1 VEVRRSDLDV
11 LIYSLGLSQWL
22 SPNADSEYAQESR
35 KLTEGVYGA
44 LLTSRFDSRDSAPI
58 EIIREARETRSYIFD
73 RHFYA
78 ESTWELVEYD
88 TPDNLF
94 DAVELELAATGII
107 PDDLPDRTRDYVDL
121 PPETR
126 SERPARR
133 DQQ

>member
-1 VEVRRSDLDV
+1 V
-11 LIYSLGLSQWL
+11 
-22 SPNADSEYAQESR
+22 
-35 KLTEGVYGA
+35 
-44 LLTSRFDSRDSAPI
+44 
-58 EIIREARETRSYIFD
+58 
-73 RHFYA
+73 
-78 ESTWELVEYD
+78 ELVEYD
-88 TPDNLF
+88 TPDDLF